1 MREEERKIAEKMMK
15 VVTGGKGLKEGT
27 KKGYRNICKKTGRSR
42 GVIEGKGR
50 MEWRKEADKGEM
62 EGKLIRRGGEEEN
75 EGQER

>member
-62 EGKLIRRGGEEEN
+62 EGVRRAS
-75 EGQER
+75 